1 MFYQA
6 EALCRLKR
14 YKDAIRIYDRII
26 EKKPQGR
33 AYEWKALCYVGLE
46 HEEQA
51 LEVCSEGIRSLPS
64 EGESYYAKYSIL
76 AKQKKYDEG
85 LSVVSEAL
93 KQNLTTKKKE
103 LMFARISLYEAKFDF
118 KTAYHYAK
126 EYVKAYP
133 DDEKGKKEATFLET
147 R

>member
-1 MFYQA
+1 M
-6 EALCRLKR
+6 
-14 YKDAIRIYDRII
+14 
-26 EKKPQGR
+26 
-33 AYEWKALCYVGLE
+33 GLGQ
-46 HEEQA
+46 EEQA

-76 AKQKKYDEG
+76 AKQEKYDEG
-85 LSVVSEAL
+85 LSVVGEAL
-93 KQNLTTKKKE
+93 KQNLTTKKKD

-118 KTAYHYAK
+118 KTAYRYAK